1 MPRTDRHIGRARRRI
16 ALAGLAVASLALSAC
31 SAVGISTE
39 ASNGYLPNGVTE
51 EAQLVEN
58 LWIGSWIAALAVG
71 VLVWGL
77 TLWCMV
83 AYRRRKDD
91 DGTLPPQLQYNVP
104 LEVLYTAVP
113 ILMVGALFYFTED
126 VQSKLY
132 DAQDEPD
139 VTINVVGK
147 QWSWDFNYVDAD
159 VHEAGQMAEL
169 ADGKEGQ
176 QEKLPTLY
184 IPVDKRVEFQLTSRD
199 VIHSFWVPAFLEK
212 MDLNPSLV
220 NRLQVVPTET
230 GTFQGK
236 CAELCG
242 AYHSQMLFNVKVVSQ
257 GEFDQHMDELKA
269 KGQTGQLPNG
279 LNREAMVPGQE
290 DLLEEGAR

>member
-1 MPRTDRHIGRARRRI
+1 M
-16 ALAGLAVASLALSAC
+16 
-31 SAVGISTE
+31 
-39 ASNGYLPNGVTE
+39 
-51 EAQLVEN
+51 
-58 LWIGSWIAALAVG
+58 
-71 VLVWGL
+71 
-77 TLWCMV
+77 
-83 AYRRRKDD
+83 
-91 DGTLPPQLQYNVP
+91 
-104 LEVLYTAVP
+104 
-113 ILMVGALFYFTED
+113 
-126 VQSKLY
+126 QSKLY

-147 QWSWDFNYVDAD
+147 QWSWDCNYVDAD

-257 GEFDQHMDELKA
+257 EEFDQHMDELKA